1 MHTVWQEMVSSQSR
15 DSENLPHLQ
24 DHLLECA
31 EGEKVGQDGRRYGV
45 FCVRPTRAVTEADGV
60 LRAS

>member
-1 MHTVWQEMVSSQSR
+1 MVSSQSR

-24 DHLLECA
+24 DHLLERA
-31 EGEKVGQDGRRYGV
+31 EGEKIGQDARRYGV
-45 FCVRPTRAVTEADGV
+45 FCVRPTRTVTEADEV